1 MKSDTMLQRD
11 GASHLPAAP
20 NRNASHEDRVMAAKA
35 LPSQEGLRQL
45 LRYEPETGKLFWR
58 ARSADHFNAGG
69 RTSAE
74 HAARTWNTKYAGKEA
89 FTAKKRSGHLHGLL
103 FGANTMAHRVAWAVH
118 YGEAPNGFIDHI
130 NHDPAD
136 NRIANLR
143 IVDASGNAKNRS
155 PNKRKRSGLPH
166 GVSVR
171 VNMGI
176 NRYFAQI
183 QVEGKNRHLGTF
195 DTPEEAAAAYIK
207 AAQDHG
213 FHENHAILRALEQE
227 GRG

>member
-35 LPSQEGLRQL
+35 LPSQEVLRQL

-227 GRG
+227 GR